1 MCMQCVCW
9 TARSIA
15 RMEVLFPSLPKKN
28 IFIFFLYQGAS
39 VMSKYIFLYF
49 FQTEIYYIYIFSR
62 QKYFSIHNIFQTDYG
77 IFLTNAFPLDSY
89 SYMGVFPILNRLW
102 RLLNRNDKRTILTM
116 HRCYFGNAPITMLI
130 LDIIHDADT
139 TDCAQDKPPKTS
151 QNWHW
156 FVLDI
161 RINHSCLPNSCH
173 IGYQFGIL

>member
-1 MCMQCVCW
+1 MPKILQDMKYFSN
-9 TARSIA
+9 TYISI
-15 RMEVLFPSLPKKN
+15 F
-28 IFIFFLYQGAS
+28 
-39 VMSKYIFLYF
+39 
-49 FQTEIYYIYIFSR
+49 FSR
-62 QKYFSIHNIFQTDYG
+62 QKSITYLSFPDRLYFSEKYFSIHNIFQTDYG

-139 TDCAQDKPPKTS
+139 TDCTQDKPPKTS
-151 QNWHW
+151 KNWHW